1 VLVAEA
7 GFGTVEIPEVRH
19 DQLDGARRHRNESD
33 RKALYLNGMT
43 E

>member
-1 VLVAEA
+1 VVEA
-7 GFGTVEIPEVRH
+7 GFGTVEIPEAAMTNSTAP
-19 DQLDGARRHRNESD
+19 GRHRNESD